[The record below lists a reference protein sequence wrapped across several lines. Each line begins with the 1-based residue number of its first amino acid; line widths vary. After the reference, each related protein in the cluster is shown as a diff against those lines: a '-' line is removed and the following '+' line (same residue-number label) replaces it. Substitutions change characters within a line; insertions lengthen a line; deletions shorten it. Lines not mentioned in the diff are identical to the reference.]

1 MKSIKILSL
10 GFFVAVFFNG
20 CTPSQYSPKSLL
32 PYAKGITT
40 VESAPYGCKYLGNIE
55 GYEEVEPSS
64 FGVVGTTYGSVRR
77 GALNDLKNNAVD
89 VVKKLKRPVLFIM
102 NEKILYMGNVSCT
115 PGTYPN
121 AIPQSYIIEA
131 QIFECGDR

>member
-1 MKSIKILSL
+1 MKSAKILSL

-55 GYEEVEPSS
+55 GYEEVEPSR
-64 FGVVGTTYGSVRR
+64 FGVVGATYGSVRR

-89 VVKKLKRPVLFIM
+89 VVKKTKKTGFVYNERENFVYGKR
-102 NEKILYMGNVSCT
+102 
-115 PGTYPN
+115 
-121 AIPQSYIIEA
+121 
-131 QIFECGDR
+131 